1 MPTSKS
7 ERSRQLRV
15 VVSDEETGEEIAI
28 ADGVET
34 LVLLIAPDTLQNEEY
49 RRILLGDPE
58 MSVQLLFDIVRE
70 VTERVGQGTIMDPS
84 DFLDDHLLL
93 ELTDDLPLH

>member
-1 MPTSKS
+1 MSKS

>member
-1 MPTSKS
+1 
-7 ERSRQLRV
+7 

-34 LVLLIAPDTLQNEEY
+34 LVLLIAPDTLENEEY

-58 MSVQLLFDIVRE
+58 MSVQLLFDVVRE

-93 ELTDDLPLH
+93 ELTEDLPLH

>member
-1 MPTSKS
+1 MPMSKS

>member
-1 MPTSKS
+1 MSKS

-34 LVLLIAPDTLQNEEY
+34 LVLLIAPDTLENEEY

-58 MSVQLLFDIVRE
+58 MSVQLLFDVVRE

-93 ELTDDLPLH
+93 ELTEDLPLH

>member
-93 ELTDDLPLH
+93 ELTEDLPLH

>member
-1 MPTSKS
+1 MPMSKS

-34 LVLLIAPDTLQNEEY
+34 LVLLIAPDTVENEAY

-93 ELTDDLPLH
+93 ELTEDLPLH